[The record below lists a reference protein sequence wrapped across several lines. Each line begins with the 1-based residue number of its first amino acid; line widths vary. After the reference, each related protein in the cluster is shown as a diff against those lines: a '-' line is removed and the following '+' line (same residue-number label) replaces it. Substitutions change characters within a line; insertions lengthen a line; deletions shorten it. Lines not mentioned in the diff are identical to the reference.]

1 MIILFYTASSS
12 IWEFQLLHIL
22 TKVWYCHLIVAI
34 LVPFVAMIY
43 HGSVTFPQ
51 SLKMGPSSK
60 DTLAEYLLV
69 LLSSFYCAVCLPIEL
84 CKFFCQIYKVF
95 SPSLWFIFF
104 IFLMLSFDEQE
115 ILSLVSLIYHF
126 FHLSIMS
133 KKSLLLPKYYKD
145 TFLCIL
151 LLAFNFSF
159 YV

>member
-84 CKFFCQIYKVF
+84 CKFFLYLGYQLSTRYM
-95 SPSLWFIFF
+95 IFRY
-104 IFLMLSFDEQE
+104 FLQFHRLPF
-115 ILSLVSLIYHF
+115 HF
-126 FHLSIMS
+126 FDDFFFAIQR
-133 KKSLLLPKYYKD
+133 
-145 TFLCIL
+145 FLVWCSPTVYFCFYCIYL
-151 LLAFNFSF
+151 
-159 YV
+159 